1 MDKEIYN
8 SIFQE
13 EIHDLIALKRALGFS
28 YRAEAGSLR
37 RIDTFLCENNL
48 SEKRISK
55 ELCDLWCRKRTY
67 ETVTNQASRISVMRV
82 FCRYLNDIGIPAYIP
97 PKGITRKRSRY
108 DAHIYTDE
116 ELQSF
121 FDAVDK
127 SQSVPDSCPYRA
139 DVMPVFSVSCTP
151 VGCVFRSCALP
162 ESVILTSEKGISLFT
177 RPKIIKSGMSRSILY
192 LWISVRN

>member
-28 YRAEAGSLR
+28 YESEAGSLR

-67 ETVTNQASRISVMRV
+67 ETVTNQASV
-82 FCRYLNDIGIPAYIP
+82 
-97 PKGITRKRSRY
+97 
-108 DAHIYTDE
+108 
-116 ELQSF
+116 
-121 FDAVDK
+121 
-127 SQSVPDSCPYRA
+127 
-139 DVMPVFSVSCTP
+139 SVSCGFSANISTISGFLHIFRRKGSP
-151 VGCVFRSCALP
+151 GKGADTMHIFTQMKNFKVFLMQ
-162 ESVILTSEKGISLFT
+162 LTKV
-177 RPKIIKSGMSRSILY
+177 SRCRIPARIVLM
-192 LWISVRN
+192 

>member
-13 EIHDLIALKRALGFS
+13 EIHDLIALKHALGFS
-28 YRAEAGSLR
+28 YESEAGSLR

-82 FCRYLNDIGIPAYIP
+82 FCKYLNDIGIPAYIP
-97 PKGITRKRSRY
+97 PKRITRKRSRY

-139 DVMPVFSVSCTP
+139 DVMPVF
-151 VGCVFRSCALP
+151 FR
-162 ESVILTSEKGISLFT
+162 ILYT
-177 RPKIIKSGMSRSILY
+177 SGMRVSELRLARIRDINLGEGY
-192 LWISVRN
+192 ITIHEAKT

>member
-55 ELCDLWCRKRTY
+55 ELCDLWCRKELMRQSQIR
-67 ETVTNQASRISVMRV
+67 QAV
-82 FCRYLNDIGIPAYIP
+82 
-97 PKGITRKRSRY
+97 
-108 DAHIYTDE
+108 
-116 ELQSF
+116 
-121 FDAVDK
+121 
-127 SQSVPDSCPYRA
+127 
-139 DVMPVFSVSCTP
+139 SVSCGFSADISTISGFLHIFHRKESP
-151 VGCVFRSCALP
+151 GKGADTMHIFTQMKNFKVFLMQ
-162 ESVILTSEKGISLFT
+162 LTKVSRCRIPT
-177 RPKIIKSGMSRSILY
+177 RIVLM
-192 LWISVRN
+192 

>member
-55 ELCDLWCRKRTY
+55 ELCDLW
-67 ETVTNQASRISVMRV
+67 
-82 FCRYLNDIGIPAYIP
+82 G
-97 PKGITRKRSRY
+97 
-108 DAHIYTDE
+108 
-116 ELQSF
+116 
-121 FDAVDK
+121 AV
-127 SQSVPDSCPYRA
+127 
-139 DVMPVFSVSCTP
+139 SVSCGFSANISTISGFLHIFRRKGSP
-151 VGCVFRSCALP
+151 GKGADTMHIFTQMKNFKVFLMQ
-162 ESVILTSEKGISLFT
+162 LTKV
-177 RPKIIKSGMSRSILY
+177 SRCRIPARIVLM
-192 LWISVRN
+192 

>member
-28 YRAEAGSLR
+28 YESEAGSLR

-67 ETVTNQASRISVMRV
+67 ETVTNQR
-82 FCRYLNDIGIPAYIP
+82 
-97 PKGITRKRSRY
+97 
-108 DAHIYTDE
+108 
-116 ELQSF
+116 
-121 FDAVDK
+121 AV
-127 SQSVPDSCPYRA
+127 
-139 DVMPVFSVSCTP
+139 SVSCGFSANISTISGFLHIFRRKGSP
-151 VGCVFRSCALP
+151 GKGADTMHIFTQMKNFKVFLMQ
-162 ESVILTSEKGISLFT
+162 LTKV
-177 RPKIIKSGMSRSILY
+177 SRCRIPARIVLM
-192 LWISVRN
+192 

>member
-28 YRAEAGSLR
+28 YESEAGSLR

-82 FCRYLNDIGIPAYIP
+82 FCKYLNDIGFLHIFRRKGSPGKGADTMHIFTQMKNFKVFLMQLTKVSRCRIPARIV
-97 PKGITRKRSRY
+97 
-108 DAHIYTDE
+108 
-116 ELQSF
+116 L
-121 FDAVDK
+121 
-127 SQSVPDSCPYRA
+127 
-139 DVMPVFSVSCTP
+139 M
-151 VGCVFRSCALP
+151 
-162 ESVILTSEKGISLFT
+162 
-177 RPKIIKSGMSRSILY
+177 
-192 LWISVRN
+192 

>member
-8 SIFQE
+8 SIFRE

-28 YRAEAGSLR
+28 YGSEAGSLR

-67 ETVTNQASRISVMRV
+67 ETVTNQASRVSIMRV

-97 PKGITRKRSRY
+97 LKGITRKRSRY
-108 DAHIYTDE
+108 DAYIYTDE

-121 FDAVDK
+121 FEAVDK

-139 DVMPVFSVSCTP
+139 DVMPVL
-151 VGCVFRSCALP
+151 FR
-162 ESVILTSEKGISLFT
+162 
-177 RPKIIKSGMSRSILY
+177 ILY
-192 LWISVRN
+192 PVYQRNACFGAAPCQDP

>member
-67 ETVTNQASRISVMRV
+67 ESQIRQAV
-82 FCRYLNDIGIPAYIP
+82 
-97 PKGITRKRSRY
+97 
-108 DAHIYTDE
+108 
-116 ELQSF
+116 
-121 FDAVDK
+121 
-127 SQSVPDSCPYRA
+127 
-139 DVMPVFSVSCTP
+139 SVSCGFSADISTISGFLHIFHRKESP
-151 VGCVFRSCALP
+151 GKGADTMHIFTQMKNFKVFLMQ
-162 ESVILTSEKGISLFT
+162 LTKV
-177 RPKIIKSGMSRSILY
+177 SRCRIPARIVLM
-192 LWISVRN
+192 

>member
-28 YRAEAGSLR
+28 YESEAGSLR

-82 FCRYLNDIGIPAYIP
+82 FCKYLTISGFLHIIRR
-97 PKGITRKRSRY
+97 KGSPGKGADTM
-108 DAHIYTDE
+108 HIFT
-116 ELQSF
+116 QMKNF
-121 FDAVDK
+121 K
-127 SQSVPDSCPYRA
+127 
-139 DVMPVFSVSCTP
+139 VF
-151 VGCVFRSCALP
+151 
-162 ESVILTSEKGISLFT
+162 
-177 RPKIIKSGMSRSILY
+177 
-192 LWISVRN
+192 

>member
-82 FCRYLNDIGIPAYIP
+82 SANISTISGFLHIFRRKGSPGKGADTMHIFTQMKNFKVFLMQLTKVSRCRIPARIV
-97 PKGITRKRSRY
+97 
-108 DAHIYTDE
+108 
-116 ELQSF
+116 L
-121 FDAVDK
+121 
-127 SQSVPDSCPYRA
+127 
-139 DVMPVFSVSCTP
+139 M
-151 VGCVFRSCALP
+151 
-162 ESVILTSEKGISLFT
+162 
-177 RPKIIKSGMSRSILY
+177 
-192 LWISVRN
+192 

>member
-67 ETVTNQASRISVMRV
+67 ETVT
-82 FCRYLNDIGIPAYIP
+82 P
-97 PKGITRKRSRY
+97 
-108 DAHIYTDE
+108 
-116 ELQSF
+116 
-121 FDAVDK
+121 
-127 SQSVPDSCPYRA
+127 
-139 DVMPVFSVSCTP
+139 FSS
-151 VGCVFRSCALP
+151 
-162 ESVILTSEKGISLFT
+162 
-177 RPKIIKSGMSRSILY
+177 
-192 LWISVRN
+192 

>member
-97 PKGITRKRSRY
+97 PKGTDTMHIFTQMKNFKVFLMQLTKVSRCRIP
-108 DAHIYTDE
+108 ARIV
-116 ELQSF
+116 L
-121 FDAVDK
+121 
-127 SQSVPDSCPYRA
+127 
-139 DVMPVFSVSCTP
+139 M
-151 VGCVFRSCALP
+151 
-162 ESVILTSEKGISLFT
+162 
-177 RPKIIKSGMSRSILY
+177 
-192 LWISVRN
+192 

>member
-28 YRAEAGSLR
+28 YESEAGSLR

-82 FCRYLNDIGIPAYIP
+82 FCKYLNDIGIPAYIP
-97 PKGITRKRSRY
+97 PKRITRKGADTMHIFTQMKNFKVFLMQLTKVSRCRIP
-108 DAHIYTDE
+108 ARIV
-116 ELQSF
+116 L
-121 FDAVDK
+121 
-127 SQSVPDSCPYRA
+127 
-139 DVMPVFSVSCTP
+139 M
-151 VGCVFRSCALP
+151 
-162 ESVILTSEKGISLFT
+162 
-177 RPKIIKSGMSRSILY
+177 
-192 LWISVRN
+192 

>member
-55 ELCDLWCRKRTY
+55 ELCDLWCRKELMRQSQIR
-67 ETVTNQASRISVMRV
+67 QAV
-82 FCRYLNDIGIPAYIP
+82 
-97 PKGITRKRSRY
+97 
-108 DAHIYTDE
+108 
-116 ELQSF
+116 
-121 FDAVDK
+121 
-127 SQSVPDSCPYRA
+127 
-139 DVMPVFSVSCTP
+139 SVSCGFSADISTISGFLHIFHRKESP
-151 VGCVFRSCALP
+151 GKGADTMHIFTQMKNFKVF
-162 ESVILTSEKGISLFT
+162 
-177 RPKIIKSGMSRSILY
+177 
-192 LWISVRN
+192 

>member
-28 YRAEAGSLR
+28 YESEAGSLR

-82 FCRYLNDIGIPAYIP
+82 FCKYLNDIGIPHIFRRKGSPGKGADTMHIFTQMKNFKVFLMQLTKVSRCRIP
-97 PKGITRKRSRY
+97 ARIV
-108 DAHIYTDE
+108 
-116 ELQSF
+116 L
-121 FDAVDK
+121 
-127 SQSVPDSCPYRA
+127 
-139 DVMPVFSVSCTP
+139 M
-151 VGCVFRSCALP
+151 
-162 ESVILTSEKGISLFT
+162 
-177 RPKIIKSGMSRSILY
+177 
-192 LWISVRN
+192 

>member
-28 YRAEAGSLR
+28 YESEAGSLR

-82 FCRYLNDIGIPAYIP
+82 FCKYLNDIGIPAYIP
-97 PKGITRKRSRY
+97 PKRITRKRSRY

-139 DVMPVFSVSCTP
+139 RSFSVSCTP
-151 VGCVFRSCALP
+151 VECVFQSCALP
-162 ESVILTSEKGISLFT
+162 ESVISTSEKDISLFT
-177 RPKIIKSGMSRSILY
+177 RPKIIKSGMSPSILY
-192 LWISVRN
+192 LQTNARN

>member
-28 YRAEAGSLR
+28 YESEAGSLR

-82 FCRYLNDIGIPAYIP
+82 FCKYLNDIGIPAYIP
-97 PKGITRKRSRY
+97 PKKDTPGKGADTMHIFTQMKNFKVFLMQLTKVSRCRIP
-108 DAHIYTDE
+108 ARIV
-116 ELQSF
+116 L
-121 FDAVDK
+121 
-127 SQSVPDSCPYRA
+127 
-139 DVMPVFSVSCTP
+139 M
-151 VGCVFRSCALP
+151 
-162 ESVILTSEKGISLFT
+162 
-177 RPKIIKSGMSRSILY
+177 
-192 LWISVRN
+192 

>member
-28 YRAEAGSLR
+28 YESEAGSLR

-67 ETVTNQASRISVMRV
+67 ETVTNQASRISSCGFSANISTISGFLHIFRRKGSPGKGADTMHIFTQMKNFKV
-82 FCRYLNDIGIPAYIP
+82 FLMQLTKVSRCRIPARIV
-97 PKGITRKRSRY
+97 
-108 DAHIYTDE
+108 
-116 ELQSF
+116 L
-121 FDAVDK
+121 
-127 SQSVPDSCPYRA
+127 
-139 DVMPVFSVSCTP
+139 M
-151 VGCVFRSCALP
+151 
-162 ESVILTSEKGISLFT
+162 
-177 RPKIIKSGMSRSILY
+177 
-192 LWISVRN
+192 

>member
-28 YRAEAGSLR
+28 YESEAGSLR

-82 FCRYLNDIGIPAYIP
+82 FCKYLNDIGIPAYIP
-97 PKGITRKRSRY
+97 PKRITRKRSRY
-108 DAHIYTDE
+108 DAHIDTEEGSPQGNLCRARHKPPYDE
-116 ELQSF
+116 I
-121 FDAVDK
+121 
-127 SQSVPDSCPYRA
+127 
-139 DVMPVFSVSCTP
+139 DVMPRYVQYS
-151 VGCVFRSCALP
+151 
-162 ESVILTSEKGISLFT
+162 
-177 RPKIIKSGMSRSILY
+177 
-192 LWISVRN
+192 

>member
-28 YRAEAGSLR
+28 YESEAGSLR

-67 ETVTNQASRISVMRV
+67 ETVTNQASRISVMRANISTISGFLHIFRRKGSPGKGADTMHIFTQMKNFKV
-82 FCRYLNDIGIPAYIP
+82 FLMQLTKVSRCRIPARIV
-97 PKGITRKRSRY
+97 
-108 DAHIYTDE
+108 
-116 ELQSF
+116 L
-121 FDAVDK
+121 
-127 SQSVPDSCPYRA
+127 
-139 DVMPVFSVSCTP
+139 M
-151 VGCVFRSCALP
+151 
-162 ESVILTSEKGISLFT
+162 
-177 RPKIIKSGMSRSILY
+177 
-192 LWISVRN
+192 